1 MKSKCG
7 HKPYTIYSDNPKM
20 DTSGTAGKVMI
31 SMYEHGG
38 EVVPNEFKGF
48 SKLPESVQKRI
59 DPELAKKYKSGGYVY
74 TDKNDED
81 TVEKM

>member
-31 SMYEHGG
+31 TMYEQGG
-38 EVVPNEFKGF
+38 EVLTN
-48 SKLPESVQKRI
+48 
-59 DPELAKKYKSGGYVY
+59 
-74 TDKNDED
+74 
-81 TVEKM
+81 

>member
-31 SMYEHGG
+31 TMYEQGG

-59 DPELAKKYKSGGYVY
+59 DPDLAKKYKSGGYVY
-74 TDKNDED
+74 TDENDED
-81 TVEKM
+81 PVEKM